1 MPDPTPAPTP
11 APTREPTP
19 APLPDLTALLRPRSI
34 AVIGASSQPEKV
46 GGMPI
51 RLLRELGYGGRV
63 HPVNTASAEI
73 QGLPA
78 TPSLAA
84 LGEPVDLAIV
94 AVPAL
99 ASADVMAQLAANGTR
114 AAVFFTSGFAEVGE
128 EGTRMQQALAE
139 QARHH
144 GITLLGPNCLGAMN
158 LRERMFATFSPI
170 PLSGL
175 PPLGDVGLVSQSG
188 AFGAYAFALAREAG
202 LGLSHWVTTGNEAGL
217 QVADVIEWLAHDDD
231 TRVILAYMEGCR
243 DGERLRRALAA
254 ARAAGKPVVVA
265 KVGVTEAGA
274 RSAQSH
280 TASLAGEDAVYQA
293 VFDEYGVHR
302 AESLEAFFRLGY
314 VLSRGRRPSRWHSA
328 SGLAAD
334 AVAPVAIVTVSGGVG
349 IMMADRAEQLGLPMP
364 AMPAGPAE
372 ALRAAIPFASTANPI
387 DVTGQIVAQPRVLL
401 DALRD
406 VAECGEYGSVV
417 AFLAAGANAPA
428 LWPELQRTVAALHE
442 TTASAPL
449 LLCGL
454 VADDRRAW
462 LEQHGCLVF
471 REPAHAMEAVA
482 ALARAAAQG
491 AESRGESAAEA
502 LPQLP
507 QLPRIAADANALSE
521 HEAMQL
527 LAEAGVPVA
536 PHGLA
541 RDADEAVRIADRLG
555 YPVAVKLCSREILH
569 KSDVGG
575 VALNLHDAD
584 AVRAAFARVRDA
596 IGRHAARHGGAPVPF
611 EGVVVARMV
620 RGWGELMVGVRRDP
634 VFGLVALAG
643 IGGTAVEVFR
653 QMAFGLAPLSMP
665 RALAMLR
672 DSRAEALFAGHRG
685 NPAVPLEQV
694 AQVLVRVSQSA
705 AAIGPRLDTLEIN
718 PFIVTADGPVAAD
731 AVITLRHD
739 AH

>member
-1 MPDPTPAPTP
+1 MPDPTP
-11 APTREPTP
+11 
-19 APLPDLTALLRPRSI
+19 DLSALLRPRSI

-51 RLLRELGYGGRV
+51 RLLRELGYRGRV
-63 HPVNTASAEI
+63 HPVNTAAAEI

-78 TPSLAA
+78 APSMDA

-99 ASADVMAQLAANGTR
+99 ASVDVMAQLAANGTR

-128 EGTRMQQALAE
+128 TGTQMQQALAD

-231 TRVILAYMEGCR
+231 TRVILTYMEGCR
-243 DGERLRRALAA
+243 DGDRLRRALAA

-314 VLSRGRRPSRWHSA
+314 VLSRGRRPSRWHSG

-364 AMPAGPAE
+364 PMPAAPAE
-372 ALRAAIPFASTANPI
+372 ALRRAVPFASTANPI

-406 VAECGEYGSVV
+406 VAACGQYGSVV

-442 TTASAPL
+442 ATDSAPL

-471 REPAHAMEAVA
+471 REPAHAIEAVA
-482 ALARAAAQG
+482 VLARAAAQR
-491 AESRGESAAEA
+491 ASRIGGDAP
-502 LPQLP
+502 LPERLP
-507 QLPRIAADANALSE
+507 TLPRIAAEANALSE

-541 RDADEAVRIADRLG
+541 RDADEAVRLAERLG

-584 AVRAAFARVRDA
+584 AVRAAFARVRNA
-596 IGRHAARHGGAPVPF
+596 VGRHAADHGGTPVPF
-611 EGVVVARMV
+611 EGVVVARML
-620 RGWGELMVGVRRDP
+620 RGWGELMVGLRRDP

-694 AQVLVRVSQSA
+694 AEVLVRVSQAA

-718 PFIVTADGPVAAD
+718 PFIVTAEGPVAAD
-731 AVITLRHD
+731 AVITLRQD
-739 AH
+739 AP

>member
-1 MPDPTPAPTP
+1 MPRPTP
-11 APTREPTP
+11 EPTP
-19 APLPDLTALLRPRSI
+19 DLSALLRPRSI
-34 AVIGASSQPEKV
+34 AVIGASSQAEKV

-63 HPVNTASAEI
+63 YPVNTASAEI

-78 TPSLAA
+78 TPSLGA

-128 EGTRMQQALAE
+128 DGSRMQQALAQ

-217 QVADVIEWLAHDDD
+217 QVADVIEWLAQDDD
-231 TRVILAYMEGCR
+231 TRVILTYMEGCR

-302 AESLEAFFRLGY
+302 ADSLEAFFRLGY

-334 AVAPVAIVTVSGGVG
+334 SVAPVAIVTVSGGVG

-364 AMPAGPAE
+364 PMPAAPAQ
-372 ALRAAIPFASTANPI
+372 ALRGAIPFASTANPI

-442 TTASAPL
+442 RADSAPL

-491 AESRGESAAEA
+491 FAATAE
-502 LPQLP
+502 PVTQPLP

-541 RDADEAVRIADRLG
+541 RDADEAVRIAERLG

-575 VALNLHDAD
+575 VVLNLHDAD
-584 AVRAAFARVRDA
+584 AVRAAFARVGDA
-596 IGRHAARHGGAPVPF
+596 AGRHAARHGGVPVPF

-672 DSRAEALFAGHRG
+672 ESRAEALFAGHRG

-694 AQVLVRVSQSA
+694 AQVLVRVSQAA

-718 PFIVTADGPVAAD
+718 PFIVTAAGPVAAD
-731 AVITLRHD
+731 AVITLRP
-739 AH
+739 

>member
-1 MPDPTPAPTP
+1 MPDPTP
-11 APTREPTP
+11 
-19 APLPDLTALLRPRSI
+19 DLSALLRPRSI

-51 RLLRELGYGGRV
+51 RLLRELGYRGRV
-63 HPVNTASAEI
+63 HPVNTAAAEI

-78 TPSLAA
+78 TPSMDA

-128 EGTRMQQALAE
+128 AGTRMQQALAD

-231 TRVILAYMEGCR
+231 TRVILTYMEGCR
-243 DGERLRRALAA
+243 DGDRLRRALAA

-314 VLSRGRRPSRWHSA
+314 VLSRGRRPSRWHSG

-364 AMPAGPAE
+364 PMPAAPAE
-372 ALRAAIPFASTANPI
+372 ALRRAIPFASTANPI

-406 VAECGEYGSVV
+406 VAACGQYGSVV
-417 AFLAAGANAPA
+417 TFLAAGANAPA

-442 TTASAPL
+442 TADSAPL

-471 REPAHAMEAVA
+471 REPAHAIEAVA
-482 ALARAAAQG
+482 VLARAAAQR
-491 AESRGESAAEA
+491 ASRIGGDAP
-502 LPQLP
+502 LPERLP
-507 QLPRIAADANALSE
+507 TLPRIAAEANALSE

-541 RDADEAVRIADRLG
+541 RDADEAVRLAERLG

-584 AVRAAFARVRDA
+584 AVRAAFARVRNA
-596 IGRHAARHGGAPVPF
+596 VGRHAADHGGAPVPF
-611 EGVVVARMV
+611 EGVVVACML
-620 RGWGELMVGVRRDP
+620 RGWGELMVGLRRDP

-694 AQVLVRVSQSA
+694 AEVLVRVSQAA

-718 PFIVTADGPVAAD
+718 PFIVTAEGPVAAD
-731 AVITLRHD
+731 AVITLRQD
-739 AH
+739 AP